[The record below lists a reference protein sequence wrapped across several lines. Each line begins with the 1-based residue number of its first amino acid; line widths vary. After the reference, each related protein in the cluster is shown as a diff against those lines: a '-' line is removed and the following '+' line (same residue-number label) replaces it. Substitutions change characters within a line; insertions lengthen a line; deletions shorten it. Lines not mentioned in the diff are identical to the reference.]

1 MKRFCMLFGEK
12 YSKDKWFKW
21 ALLAVF
27 CVMLDGCSVFTV
39 SRDRRSVSP
48 NDFGL
53 SRAHTGIERYYVLYN
68 THKAAVEAGVNVD
81 YSGIKRIDLEIPA
94 DAVSIPLTSENDF
107 KGVVFNVT
115 NTTKHHFLF
124 SLIQK
129 EKKISVSKADI
140 DKGIFTGYP
149 DLAHGKKLLMIS
161 DDNLWVENR
170 EGYSYGHVR
179 KDILLLEDG
188 KALNSVVMPYDNL
201 QSSPSCTWCVAKP
214 LSIMNVTFNRS
225 TASSYRTYLCDIK
238 GFDDVTLSDIS
249 IYTPDGGKMN
259 ADRAIRLVNCSNVK
273 IENVRIEGTYSQVE
287 HSGYG
292 LKLNNIWNLYAHKLY
307 GKANRGIF
315 GTNNVNTAHFKD
327 CDINR
332 FDIHCYGRD
341 IFFNDVNFTD
351 RYNQLASVYGIIR
364 FKGCTFTDFCPLRNG
379 QSYNAYVGYDLIME
393 NCVFNVTTKYKNLM
407 DCGRLDGKRNKR
419 VELRDRCLPNVTIKD
434 LTINVP
440 DDVQDVTLLY
450 FRTVPESPYS
460 GSIKYMENL
469 TIEGL
474 MFHYDTQDRAPVN
487 FYLSNIDLPLQK
499 NTTVSIH
506 NLDLVGNARNKLSNK
521 GQLILNLKKASKA
534 VALDVNEIR
543 ATTIN

>member
-1 MKRFCMLFGEK
+1 MLFWKK

-21 ALLAVF
+21 ALLVVF
-27 CVMLDGCSVFTV
+27 CVMLDSCSVFTV

-68 THKAAVEAGVNVD
+68 THMAAVEAGVNVD

-124 SLIQK
+124 SLRQK

-140 DKGIFTGYP
+140 DKGVFTGYQ

-161 DDNLWVENR
+161 DDNPWVENR

-179 KDILLLEDG
+179 KDILLLENG
-188 KALNSVVMPYDNL
+188 KALNQTVMPYNNP
-201 QSSPSCTWCVAKP
+201 QSSASCTWCMAMPISV
-214 LSIMNVTFNRS
+214 MNVTFNRT
-225 TASSYRTYLCDIK
+225 TASSFKTYLCNIK
-238 GFDDVTLSDIS
+238 GFDGVLLADI
-249 IYTPDGGKMN
+249 IIITPDGEKMN
-259 ADRAIRLVNCSNVK
+259 ADMAIQLYNCSNVK

-292 LKLNNIWNLYAHKLY
+292 LKLNNIWNLYASNLY

-315 GTNNVNTAHFKD
+315 GTNNINTAHFDD

-341 IFFNDVNFTD
+341 IYFNNVNFTD
-351 RYNQLASVYGIIR
+351 RYNQLASVYGTVS
-364 FKGCTFTDFCPLRNG
+364 FEGCTFTDFCPVVNG
-379 QSYNAYVGYDLIME
+379 PSYNAYVGYNLVVED
-393 NCVFNVTTKYKNLM
+393 CVFNVTPKNRKLM
-407 DCGRLDGKRNKR
+407 DCGRLDGNRNER
-419 VELRDRCLPNVTIKD
+419 EELRDRCLPNVTIKN

-440 DDVQDVTLLY
+440 NNVQDVTLMY
-450 FRTVPESPYS
+450 FRTVQESQYL
-460 GSIKYMENL
+460 GDIKYMENL
-469 TIEGL
+469 TIDGL
-474 MFHYDTQDRAPVN
+474 TFHYDTSDRTPVN
-487 FYLSNIDLPLQK
+487 FFLSNIDLPLQDR
-499 NTTVSIH
+499 TVVSVR
-506 NLDLVGNARNKLSNK
+506 NLDLMGNAVNTKNNK
-521 GQLILNLKKASKA
+521 GRLISNLKKQSKA
-534 VALDVNEIR
+534 IILDASGIR
-543 ATTIN
+543 ATAVQ

>member
-1 MKRFCMLFGEK
+1 MISFNRRIWRKSFT
-12 YSKDKWFKW
+12 DQWFKW
-21 ALLAVF
+21 ALLVVF
-27 CVMLDGCSVFTV
+27 CVMLDSCSVFTV

-140 DKGIFTGYP
+140 DKGVFTGYQ

-161 DDNLWVENR
+161 DDNPWVENR

-179 KDILLLEDG
+179 KDILLLENG
-188 KALNSVVMPYDNL
+188 KALNQTVMPYNNP
-201 QSSPSCTWCVAKP
+201 QSSASCTWCMAMPISV
-214 LSIMNVTFNRS
+214 MNVTFNRT
-225 TASSYRTYLCDIK
+225 TASSFKTYLCNIK
-238 GFDDVTLSDIS
+238 GFDGVLLADI
-249 IYTPDGGKMN
+249 IIITPDGEKMN
-259 ADRAIRLVNCSNVK
+259 ADMAIQLYNCSNVK

-292 LKLNNIWNLYAHKLY
+292 LKLNNIWNLYASNLY

-315 GTNNVNTAHFKD
+315 GTNNINTAHFDD

-341 IFFNDVNFTD
+341 IFFNNVNFTD
-351 RYNQLASVYGIIR
+351 R
-364 FKGCTFTDFCPLRNG
+364 
-379 QSYNAYVGYDLIME
+379 
-393 NCVFNVTTKYKNLM
+393 
-407 DCGRLDGKRNKR
+407 
-419 VELRDRCLPNVTIKD
+419 
-434 LTINVP
+434 
-440 DDVQDVTLLY
+440 
-450 FRTVPESPYS
+450 
-460 GSIKYMENL
+460 
-469 TIEGL
+469 
-474 MFHYDTQDRAPVN
+474 
-487 FYLSNIDLPLQK
+487 
-499 NTTVSIH
+499 
-506 NLDLVGNARNKLSNK
+506 
-521 GQLILNLKKASKA
+521 
-534 VALDVNEIR
+534 
-543 ATTIN
+543 